1 MGKNNKNR
9 NNQKPQR
16 YTGKNV
22 DYLGDPMRMERHAV
36 DVFRDMSRGKY
47 NFNNLNEFMNQD
59 FVYAAIRAAQKNI
72 RKHQILVN
80 ALAYAYGACNDP
92 DVISLRNQ
100 ENAALTGWTFIVN
113 GLCSFTSS
121 MDLGSLM
128 GMAQWLSNNR
138 EIRL

>member
-1 MGKNNKNR
+1 MGKGKNH

-22 DYLGDPMRMERHAV
+22 DNFGDPMRMERHAV

-59 FVYAAIRAAQKNI
+59 FVYAAISAAKKNI
-72 RKHQILVN
+72 RRHQILVN
-80 ALAYAYGACNDP
+80 ALNYAYGASNDP
-92 DVISLRNQ
+92 DVISLKNQ
-100 ENAALTGWTFIVN
+100 ENATLTGWTFVVN
-113 GLCSFTSS
+113 GLCAFTST
-121 MDLGSLM
+121 MDMGSLM